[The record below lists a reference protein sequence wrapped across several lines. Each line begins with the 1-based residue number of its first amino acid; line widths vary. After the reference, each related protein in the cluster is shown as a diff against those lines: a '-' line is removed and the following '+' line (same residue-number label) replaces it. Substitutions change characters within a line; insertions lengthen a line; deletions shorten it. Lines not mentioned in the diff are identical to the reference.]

1 MKRLIVLGLM
11 LVGCTG
17 GTLEVVV
24 DDPTTS
30 ATGTQNTNTTLPSNT
45 TTATNTTQIDGL
57 IANVRATRHE
67 SLTSIFYVEWEQ
79 SEASNAYVE
88 WRLAKEEWQVTPTQY
103 RSPGAQEQIVLGAP
117 YEELITWRLVIETND
132 GWTTSEE
139 RNLSSAPLPD
149 GLPSVSLLTS
159 EPTLWDPTGNYL
171 LASVNEQEGGWT
183 QGNYWKVIVDRQG
196 RVVWASLTTD
206 YRWTLYMR
214 VSNDGRDLLYDAA
227 TWWAWFDNGQSSTVT
242 RMKIDGTDAETYDT
256 PGLHHGYVDL
266 PDRSIV
272 WGRDNGPDELL
283 ERLTAEGQRETIW
296 SCRDFHASIDEDDA
310 TCWSNALSWNAS
322 TDTFVFSSPNTDTV
336 VEVDHQTGETL
347 RHWGW
352 LNDSYAFDP
361 PNSKFLF
368 QHGVAYTPEGTL
380 ILSSKSLVENE
391 TLVRE
396 YVVDD
401 EARTLRQIWTFG
413 EGEGVYAETAGE
425 AHRLPNGNTLH
436 NYGSHG
442 TVREVTQDGLVVWEI
457 TWRQD
462 RDRLIGRT
470 IWIEDLYALAP

>member
-1 MKRLIVLGLM
+1 MISVALM
-11 LVGCTG
+11 LMGCTG

-24 DDPTTS
+24 DDPTTG
-30 ATGTQNTNTTLPSNT
+30 ATATQPTNPTQPSNPT
-45 TTATNTTQIDGL
+45 TTTTQADGL
-57 IANVRATRHE
+57 LANVRARRHD
-67 SLTSIFYVEWEQ
+67 SLSSIIYVEWEQ
-79 SEASNAYVE
+79 SASADAYVE
-88 WRLAKEEWQVTPTQY
+88 WRLTDEDWRATPTAS
-103 RSPGAQEQIVLGAP
+103 RAAGVHEQIVLGAP
-117 YEELITWRLVIETND
+117 YEESISWRLVIETAD
-132 GWTTSEE
+132 GWTTSDE
-139 RNLSSAPLPD
+139 REISAEPLPE
-149 GLPSVSLLTS
+149 GLPSVSLLNS

-171 LASVNEQEGGWT
+171 LASVNQQEGGWT

-214 VSNDGRDLLYDAA
+214 VSQDGSDLLYDAA
-227 TWWAWFDNGQSSTVT
+227 TWWAWFDNGAGSTVT
-242 RMKIDGTDAETYDT
+242 RMKIDGTQAETYDT
-256 PGLHHGYVDL
+256 PGLHHGFVDM
-266 PDRSIV
+266 PDRSVV
-272 WGRDNGPDELL
+272 WGRDQGPDELL
-283 ERLTAEGQRETIW
+283 ERVTPDGARETIW

-322 TDTFVFSSPNTDTV
+322 SDTFVFSSPNTDTV

-347 RHWGW
+347 RHWGS

-401 EARTLRQIWTFG
+401 ETRTLRQIWAFG

-442 TVREVTQDGLVVWEI
+442 TVREVSQEGTVVWEI
-457 TWRQD
+457 TWRED
-462 RDRLIGRT
+462 SDRLIGRT